1 VIFLGNTTVA
11 IASLSIGHVADM
23 GDQSTSG
30 MVLQEEPEHRRRPQP
45 RSLDNNPYV
54 LSIRSMRDE
63 VDAAPP
69 RSDGRL
75 YFPIDHA
82 LETVPDFECS
92 ASSWTREHLIRLQVV
107 VFKDQADEL
116 LFPAEWAVR
125 DDDKTIVKMR
135 ADGFFAPTKDAVS
148 KREWDTTKP
157 FHNFFL
163 HLLQIQRASRT
174 PSPRSSP
181 KVRTIQ
187 HRLVKRTSWAE
198 AFKNA
203 VLIATPASDPD
214 YHQSGLP
221 MSVSSFKA
229 DRGPRE
235 TSSYV
240 LMHDFLAYIASVELQ
255 VWPDYNEWQPT
266 YRPTVVTVLTLAPMP
281 RDSQ

>member
-69 RSDGRL
+69 RSDGRP

-135 ADGFFAPTKDAVS
+135 ADGFLLRRRMLFPSANGTRQSLSTISSCTCCRSNEHHALPPFA
-148 KREWDTTKP
+148 
-157 FHNFFL
+157 
-163 HLLQIQRASRT
+163 HLL
-174 PSPRSSP
+174 
-181 KVRTIQ
+181 K
-187 HRLVKRTSWAE
+187 
-198 AFKNA
+198 F
-203 VLIATPASDPD
+203 
-214 YHQSGLP
+214 
-221 MSVSSFKA
+221 
-229 DRGPRE
+229 
-235 TSSYV
+235 
-240 LMHDFLAYIASVELQ
+240 ELSNI
-255 VWPDYNEWQPT
+255 D
-266 YRPTVVTVLTLAPMP
+266 
-281 RDSQ
+281 